1 MRGQAGGELRRPGTR
16 YGLGHRNVGDPRESP
31 EPQPR
36 RRDGEGLG
44 AARPARGWWTRSCQ
58 LTTHSHAETAT
69 VAAAAVR
76 RTDLVS
82 TQTAVS
88 LLAADSSAAAWEPG
102 VRSQQACPRPV
113 IMRLIQHQAP
123 GREGVPHGC
132 PTPSVRPCRRSPTH
146 HHPSSSQPQRPTP
159 PRHCPSGCPEGCQRW
174 CLPTAASPAGTSPFR
189 PPTGHLRGTNSAH
202 IVLSRHPWPHVTDKE
217 TEARRGGWVSGRED

>member
-16 YGLGHRNVGDPRESP
+16 YGLGHRSVGDPQEGP

-44 AARPARGWWTRSCQ
+44 AAQTAWGWWTRSCQ
-58 LTTHSHAETAT
+58 LATHSHAETV
-69 VAAAAVR
+69 VAVAAAVR

-82 TQTAVS
+82 AQTAVS

-102 VRSQQACPRPV
+102 VRSQQACPRPI

-132 PTPSVRPCRRSPTH
+132 PTPSVRPCCWSPTH

-159 PRHCPSGCPEGCQRW
+159 PRHCPSGCPEGCQR
-174 CLPTAASPAGTSPFR
+174 CVCPQLPHPQGLAPSVLPLGIYEGQTLPASSYLGIPGPLLQMRKLR
-189 PPTGHLRGTNSAH
+189 PP
-202 IVLSRHPWPHVTDKE
+202 
-217 TEARRGGWVSGRED
+217 EAAR